1 MRSYRDVAKAAAS
14 PELLR
19 KMQARPIIEVVGVP
33 MDLGGNRRGVDMGPS
48 GVRYAG
54 LAEKLSEIG
63 YRVRDRGNIRVKD
76 PDEGRAMHTYEK
88 IDKVG
93 GRPNAHNV
101 EEIVR
106 ASEELATVVEEIAK
120 AGNIP
125 VVLGGD
131 HSIGMGTIAG
141 LDRAGKRA
149 GVIWI
154 DAHGD
159 INTPE
164 TSPSGN
170 VHGMPFAVA
179 LGLAGDPFPAT
190 LRGTTDGQHAV
201 LVGIRDIDPGE
212 KDNIKKAGV
221 TAITMADIDR
231 VGMAEVMKKAIAVAG
246 QAAGG
251 IHVSLDMD
259 ALDPREAPGVGT
271 PVRGGLTYREAQ
283 LAMEMLAASGK
294 LRSIEIAEVNPILD
308 SNNATAS
315 LAVELVASALGET
328 IL

>member
-1 MRSYRDVAKAAAS
+1 MKTV
-14 PELLR
+14 E
-19 KMQARPIIEVVGVP
+19 IVGVP

-48 GVRYAG
+48 GMRYAG
-54 LAEKLSEIG
+54 LAEKLSAIG
-63 YRVRDRGNIRVKD
+63 YHVTDRGNIRVAD
-76 PDEGRAMHTYEK
+76 PDEGRATHTAK
-88 IDKVG
+88 KVAPADVAR
-93 GRPNAHNV
+93 GRPLAHNV
-101 EEIVR
+101 DEIVR
-106 ASEELATVVEEIAK
+106 ACEELAKVVADIAR

-131 HSIGMGTIAG
+131 HSLAIGTIAG

-149 GVIWI
+149 GVIYV

-179 LGLAGDPFPAT
+179 LGLAADPFPAA
-190 LRGTTDGQHAV
+190 LRGTTDGRHGV
-201 LVGIRDIDPGE
+201 LLAIRDVDAGE
-212 KDNIKKAGV
+212 KENIAKAGV

-231 VGMAEVMKKAIAVAG
+231 TGMAGAMEKAIAVAG
-246 QAAGG
+246 AAGR
-251 IHVSLDMD
+251 IHLSLDMD
-259 ALDPREAPGVGT
+259 SLDPDEAPGVGT

-308 SNNATAS
+308 TGNRTAS

>member
-1 MRSYRDVAKAAAS
+1 MSERAPLYAERLKRATSGANRVV
-14 PELLR
+14 E
-19 KMQARPIIEVVGVP
+19 IVGVP

-54 LAEKLSEIG
+54 LADKLTELG
-63 YRVRDRGNIRVKD
+63 YRVKDRGNIRVAD
-76 PDEGRAMHTYEK
+76 PDEGRATHAYQK
-88 IDKVG
+88 ITHVG
-93 GRPNAHNV
+93 GAPTPHNV
-101 EEIVR
+101 VEIVR
-106 ASEELATVVEEIAK
+106 ACEELADIVAYIVR
-120 AGNIP
+120 AGNVP
-125 VVLGGD
+125 LVLGGD
-131 HSIGMGTIAG
+131 HSMAMGTIAG

-159 INTPE
+159 SNTPE
-164 TSPSGN
+164 TSPSMN

-179 LGLAGDPFPAT
+179 LGLAGEPFPAS
-190 LRGTTDGQHAV
+190 LRGTTDGKHGV
-201 LVGIRDIDPGE
+201 LLAIRDIDPGE
-212 KDNIKKAGV
+212 RENIKRSGV

-231 VGMAEVMKKAIAVAG
+231 TGMAEAMKRAIAVAA
-246 QAAGG
+246 QAPGG

-259 ALDPREAPGVGT
+259 SLDPDEAPGVGT

-294 LRSIEIAEVNPILD
+294 VRSIEVAEINPILD
-308 SNNATAS
+308 SGNRTAS

>member
-1 MRSYRDVAKAAAS
+1 MRS
-14 PELLR
+14 
-19 KMQARPIIEVVGVP
+19 RPIVEIVGVP

-48 GVRYAG
+48 GIRYAG
-54 LAEKLSEIG
+54 LANKLAEIG
-63 YRVRDRGNIRVKD
+63 YRVRDRGNVRVKD
-76 PDEGRAMHTYEK
+76 PDEGRATHITEK
-88 IDKVG
+88 FEG
-93 GRPNAHNV
+93 FSGRPKPHNV

-106 ASEELATVVEEIAK
+106 ASEELASVVEDIAK

-125 VVLGGD
+125 LVLGGD

-141 LDRAGKRA
+141 LDRAGKRV

-179 LGLAGDPFPAT
+179 LGLAGDPFPAS
-190 LRGTTDGQHAV
+190 LRGTTDGKHGV
-201 LVGIRDIDPGE
+201 LMAIRDIDLGE
-212 KDNIKKAGV
+212 KDNIRKAGV

-231 VGMAEVMKKAIAVAG
+231 TGMADAMKKAIAVAG
-246 QAAGG
+246 QAPGG

-259 ALDPREAPGVGT
+259 ALDPNEAPGVGT
-271 PVRGGLTYREAQ
+271 PVRGGLSYREAQ

-294 LRSIEIAEVNPILD
+294 LRSIEVAEVNPILD
-308 SNNATAS
+308 TGNKTAQ

>member
-1 MRSYRDVAKAAAS
+1 MSERFGRQDPERMRR
-14 PELLR
+14 
-19 KMQARPIIEVVGVP
+19 MQERPIVELVGVP

-48 GVRYAG
+48 GIRYAG
-54 LAEKLSEIG
+54 LANKLAELG
-63 YRVRDRGNIRVKD
+63 YRVRDRGNIRVAD
-76 PDEGRAMHTYEK
+76 PDEGLATHTYQK
-88 IDKVG
+88 MDPSPK
-93 GRPNAHNV
+93 PKAHNV
-101 EEIVR
+101 AEIVR
-106 ASEELATVVEEIAK
+106 ASEELAKVVADIVK

-131 HSIGMGTIAG
+131 HSMGMGTIAG

-164 TSPSGN
+164 TTPSGN

-179 LGLAGDPFPAT
+179 LGLAGEPFPAA
-190 LRGTTDGQHAV
+190 LRGTTDGEHAV
-201 LVGIRDIDPGE
+201 LLAVRDIDAGE
-212 KDNIKKAGV
+212 KVNIKKAGV

-231 VGMAEVMKKAIAVAG
+231 MGMAAAMEKAIGVAG
-246 QAAGG
+246 GAGA
-251 IHVSLDMD
+251 IHLSLDMD

-308 SNNATAS
+308 RHNATAS

>member
-1 MRSYRDVAKAAAS
+1 MSERFGRQDPERMRRMQERPMV
-14 PELLR
+14 EL
-19 KMQARPIIEVVGVP
+19 VGVP

-48 GVRYAG
+48 GIRYAG
-54 LAEKLSEIG
+54 LANKLAEIG
-63 YRVRDRGNIRVKD
+63 YRVRDRGNIRVAD
-76 PDEGRAMHTYEK
+76 PDEGLATHTYQK
-88 IDKVG
+88 MDLTP
-93 GRPNAHNV
+93 RPRAHNV
-101 EEIVR
+101 TEIVR
-106 ASEELATVVEEIAK
+106 ASEELAKVVADIVK
-120 AGNIP
+120 AGNFP

-131 HSIGMGTIAG
+131 HSMGMGTIAG
-141 LDRAGKRA
+141 LDRAGQRA

-164 TSPSGN
+164 TTPSGN
-170 VHGMPFAVA
+170 VHGMPLAVA
-179 LGLAGDPFPAT
+179 LGLAGDPFPAG
-190 LRGTTDGQHAV
+190 LRGTTDGTHAV
-201 LVGIRDIDPGE
+201 LLAVRDIDPGE
-212 KDNIKKAGV
+212 KDNIRKAGV

-231 VGMAEVMKKAIAVAG
+231 MGMAAAMEKAIALAG
-246 QAAGG
+246 RAGA
-251 IHVSLDMD
+251 IHLSLDMD

-294 LRSIEIAEVNPILD
+294 LRSIEVAEVNPILD

>member
-1 MRSYRDVAKAAAS
+1 VRPLTPEQVKKMR
-14 PELLR
+14 E
-19 KMQARPIIEVVGVP
+19 RPVIEIVGVP

-54 LAEKLSEIG
+54 LAEKLADIG

-76 PDEGRAMHTYEK
+76 PDEGRATHHYEK
-88 IDKVG
+88 IDRVG
-93 GRPNAHNV
+93 GRPKAHNV

-106 ASEELATVVEEIAK
+106 ASEELAKVVEDIAK
-120 AGNIP
+120 AGNFP

-131 HSIGMGTIAG
+131 HSIGIGTIAG

-149 GVIWI
+149 GVIWV

-179 LGLAGDPFPAT
+179 LGLAGDPFPAE
-190 LRGTTDGQHAV
+190 LRGTTDGKRGV
-201 LVGIRDIDPGE
+201 LLAIRDIDVGGE
-212 KDNIKKAGV
+212 QDNIKRAGV

-231 VGMAEVMKKAIAVAG
+231 NGMAKAMERAISVAG
-246 QAAGG
+246 QAGS
-251 IHVSLDMD
+251 IHLSLDMD
-259 ALDPREAPGVGT
+259 ALDPNEAPGVGT

-283 LAMEMLAASGK
+283 LAMEMIAASGK
-294 LRSIEIAEVNPILD
+294 LRSLEVAEVNPILD
-308 SNNATAS
+308 TGNKTAQ